1 MKYINKY
8 KYHVVLAILILGF
21 IFIGTA
27 DYKVRESVSEEKRI
41 SSMYKS
47 VTNSKYDIFTDK
59 DLKKFFEN
67 GNGILVLASDN
78 SIWAEDH
85 VRIVNEV
92 AETFDFNHLYYFDII
107 PSKMTMNSSYK
118 LLLNELDEYLI
129 RTDVEV
135 ENLFTPM
142 MVVVKGG
149 EVIGINNE
157 TALLPSVMKPK
168 NYWTTL
174 NVSEFKVEIEQYI
187 DMIRLNS

>member
-21 IFIGTA
+21 VFIGTA

-92 AETFDFNHLYYFDII
+92 AETFDFNQIYYFDII

-187 DMIRLNS
+187 DMIGLNS

>member
-142 MVVVKGG
+142 MVVVKDG

-157 TALLPSVMKPK
+157 TALLPSIMKPK

>member
-8 KYHVVLAILILGF
+8 KYYVVLAILILGF
-21 IFIGTA
+21 VFIGTA

-92 AETFDFNHLYYFDII
+92 AETFDFNQIYYFDII

-187 DMIRLNS
+187 DMIGLNS

>member
-21 IFIGTA
+21 VFIGTA

-92 AETFDFNHLYYFDII
+92 AETFDFNQIYYFDII